1 MGFAADRTVRPPT
14 IARMPTSGSALLSP
28 DLPLED
34 PADDRL
40 GYVRFSRLISNAVAS
55 MVPLD
60 GLVVGLHGP
69 RGAGRTSVVNFVRRL
84 LEDVPHTV
92 VSEFNPWRY
101 AAGDDIAR
109 RYLETLI
116 PVLAPGVGAGD
127 DPAATRAAAAEVLR
141 RERTRHVVVIDDLDR
156 VEPSRAA
163 EIGRLVSAVTDLP
176 NVVHLL
182 VLERTT
188 LAETDLERV
197 VQVPFDLP
205 LPEGLQQMLFDDLRG
220 LMAANPHASGVS
232 DEHWDMIFSPGIESL
247 IETPRDV
254 IRLMN
259 VLRLTFPPVCR
270 ELNPVDFIAVEAVR
284 IFLPDLYDTIR
295 RHPGSFAGEPR
306 AVAAAGSAAAASR
319 EFHDSWAAA
328 LPDHLRDAAQT
339 LVLRLFPAVPDFP
352 GGVVSR
358 DMTGDTRQELHVASP
373 ELFDAY
379 FQFVVPETT
388 VSNVE
393 MDAHMSHLDD
403 RAAFAALLLRLASE
417 RDSSGAPRV
426 TAFLERLRAAVS
438 TLDAERAA
446 NAVGGLLAAG
456 DDLPDR
462 QAAVALAVALLR
474 QIPPAARRELIYR
487 GGVSGGLAT
496 AAAVTVALGQEHGE
510 HGADPLEPEDA
521 RLVSAVELEQLEQAV
536 LGRLRQYAES
546 GRLAMSPDLPAL
558 LSAWRAW
565 DADGCPRWVA
575 SAIQRDDTLAQI
587 VSAFVVRVRS
597 DGGPARGPHGSLRL
611 DPEALR
617 PYVAPEVIVDR
628 IRRLAR
634 DNALGSEVTVA
645 LDQFVLEYELRQE
658 GAVEKEEDYPEGG
671 R

>member
-1 MGFAADRTVRPPT
+1 MGEPGFLRVTT

-116 PVLAPGVGAGD
+116 PVLAPGVEAGD

-188 LAETDLERV
+188 LAENDLERV

-205 LPEGLQQMLFDDLRG
+205 LPEGLPQMLFDDLRG
-220 LMAANPHASGVS
+220 LMAANPHSSAVT
-232 DEHWDMIFSPGIESL
+232 DEHWDQIFSPGIESL

-284 IFLPDLYDTIR
+284 VFLPDLYDTIR
-295 RHPGSFAGEPR
+295 RHPASFAGEPR

-328 LPDHLRDAAQT
+328 LPDHLREAAQT

-358 DMTGDTRQELHVASP
+358 DMSGNTRIASTAMKSTG
-373 ELFDAY
+373 F
-379 FQFVVPETT
+379 
-388 VSNVE
+388 
-393 MDAHMSHLDD
+393 
-403 RAAFAALLLRLASE
+403 
-417 RDSSGAPRV
+417 SSRH
-426 TAFLERLRAAVS
+426 T
-438 TLDAERAA
+438 
-446 NAVGGLLAAG
+446 GG
-456 DDLPDR
+456 
-462 QAAVALAVALLR
+462 
-474 QIPPAARRELIYR
+474 
-487 GGVSGGLAT
+487 
-496 AAAVTVALGQEHGE
+496 
-510 HGADPLEPEDA
+510 
-521 RLVSAVELEQLEQAV
+521 
-536 LGRLRQYAES
+536 
-546 GRLAMSPDLPAL
+546 
-558 LSAWRAW
+558 
-565 DADGCPRWVA
+565 
-575 SAIQRDDTLAQI
+575 
-587 VSAFVVRVRS
+587 
-597 DGGPARGPHGSLRL
+597 
-611 DPEALR
+611 
-617 PYVAPEVIVDR
+617 
-628 IRRLAR
+628 
-634 DNALGSEVTVA
+634 
-645 LDQFVLEYELRQE
+645 
-658 GAVEKEEDYPEGG
+658 
-671 R
+671 

>member
-1 MGFAADRTVRPPT
+1 
-14 IARMPTSGSALLSP
+14 MPSSGSAPLSP

-40 GYVRFSRLISNAVAS
+40 GYVRSSRLIANAIAAL
-55 MVPLD
+55 VPVD
-60 GLVVGLHGP
+60 GLVLGLHGP
-69 RGAGRTSVVNFVRRL
+69 LGAGRTSVVNFVRRH

-92 VSEFNPWRY
+92 VTEFNPWRY

-109 RYLETLI
+109 RYLAAVA
-116 PVLAPGVGAGD
+116 PVLAPGVDPGG
-127 DPAATRAAAAEVLR
+127 DPAAMRTAAAEILR
-141 RERTRHVVVIDDLDR
+141 RERTRHVIVIDDLDR
-156 VEPSRAA
+156 VAPERVA

-182 VLERTT
+182 VLERTA
-188 LAETDLERV
+188 LAESDLERV

-205 LPEGLQQMLFDDLRG
+205 LPEGLQQMLFDDLRA
-220 LMAANPHASGVS
+220 LMAANPHSSAVT

-254 IRLMN
+254 VRLIN
-259 VLRLTFPPVCR
+259 VLRLTYPPVCR

-284 IFLPDLYDTIR
+284 LFLPDLYDTIR
-295 RHPGSFAGEPR
+295 RHPNAFAGEPR

-319 EFHDSWAAA
+319 EFHESWAAA
-328 LPDHLRDAAQT
+328 LPDRLRDATQT

-358 DMTGDTRQELHVASP
+358 DMSGNTRQELHVASP

-426 TAFLERLRAAVS
+426 TAFLERLRDAVP
-438 TLDAERAA
+438 TLDAERAS

-462 QAAVALAVALLR
+462 QSAVMLAVALLR

-487 GGVSGGLAT
+487 GGVSGGLVT
-496 AAAVTVALGQEHGE
+496 AAGVTVALGQEHGR

-521 RLVSAVELEQLEQAV
+521 RLVSPVELEQLEQAV
-536 LGRLRQYAES
+536 VARLRQYAES
-546 GRLAMSPDLPAL
+546 GRLVASRDLPGL

-575 SAIQRDDTLAQI
+575 SAIQRDDTLARI

-597 DGGPARGPHGSLRL
+597 EGGPARSPHGSLRL

-634 DNALGSEVTVA
+634 DNALGGEVTTA
-645 LDQFVLEYELRQE
+645 LDQFVLEYELRQD
-658 GAVEKEEDYPEGG
+658 GAAELEETGG
-671 R
+671 N

>member
-1 MGFAADRTVRPPT
+1 
-14 IARMPTSGSALLSP
+14 MPTSGSALLSP

-116 PVLAPGVGAGD
+116 PVLAPGVEAGD
-127 DPAATRAAAAEVLR
+127 DPAATRVAAAEVLR

-156 VEPSRAA
+156 VDPSRAA

-205 LPEGLQQMLFDDLRG
+205 LPEGLQQMLFDDLRA

-284 IFLPDLYDTIR
+284 VFLPDLYDTIR
-295 RHPGSFAGEPR
+295 RHPASFAGEPR

-319 EFHDSWAAA
+319 EFHDSWSAA

-358 DMTGDTRQELHVASP
+358 DMSGNTRQELHVASP

-426 TAFLERLRAAVS
+426 TAFLERLRAAVP

-462 QAAVALAVALLR
+462 QSAVALAVALLR

-496 AAAVTVALGQEHGE
+496 AAGVTVALGQEHGE

-575 SAIQRDDTLAQI
+575 SAIQRDDTLARI

-597 DGGPARGPHGSLRL
+597 DGGPSRGPHGSLRL

-658 GAVEKEEDYPEGG
+658 GAVEQEEDYPEGG

>member
-1 MGFAADRTVRPPT
+1 
-14 IARMPTSGSALLSP
+14 MPTSGTAPLSP

-40 GYVRFSRLISNAVAS
+40 GYVRFSRLIANAIAS
-55 MVPLD
+55 MVPVD
-60 GLVVGLHGP
+60 GLVLGLHGP
-69 RGAGRTSVVNFVRRL
+69 RGAGRTSVANFVRRH

-101 AAGDDIAR
+101 APGDDIAR
-109 RYLETLI
+109 RYLSALV
-116 PVLAPGVGAGD
+116 PVLAPGLDADG
-127 DPAATRAAAAEVLR
+127 DPAATRVAAAEVLR

-156 VEPSRAA
+156 VGAERVA

-182 VLERTT
+182 VLERAA

-205 LPEGLQQMLFDDLRG
+205 LPEGLTQMLFEDLRA
-220 LMAANPHASGVS
+220 LMAANPHSSAVT
-232 DEHWDMIFSPGIESL
+232 DEHWDQIFSPGIESL
-247 IETPRDV
+247 IETPRDIV
-254 IRLMN
+254 RLMN
-259 VLRLTFPPVCR
+259 VLRLTYPPVCR

-284 IFLPDLYDTIR
+284 VFLPDLYDTIR
-295 RHPGSFAGEPR
+295 RNPSMFAGEPR
-306 AVAAAGSAAAASR
+306 AVAVAGAAAAGR
-319 EFHDSWAAA
+319 DFHDAWSAA
-328 LPDHLRDAAQT
+328 LPERLREAAQT
-339 LVLRLFPAVPDFP
+339 LILRLFPAVPDFP
-352 GGVVSR
+352 GAVVSR
-358 DMTGDTRQELHVASP
+358 DMSGHTRQELHVASP

-388 VSNVE
+388 VSNAE

-426 TAFLERLRAAVS
+426 TGFLERLRDAVP

-456 DDLPDR
+456 DDMPDR
-462 QAAVALAVALLR
+462 QSVVALAVALLR

-487 GGVSGGLAT
+487 GGVSGGIAT
-496 AAAVTVALGQEHGE
+496 AAAVTVALGQEHGR
-510 HGADPLEPEDA
+510 HGADPVEPEDR
-521 RLVSAVELEQLEQAV
+521 RLISAVELEQLEQAV
-536 LGRLRQYAES
+536 LSRLRQYAES
-546 GRLAMSPDLPAL
+546 GRLAVSPDLPAL
-558 LSAWRAW
+558 LAAWRAW

-575 SAIQRDDTLAQI
+575 SAIQRDDTLARI

-617 PYVAPEVIVDR
+617 PYIAPEVVVDR

-634 DNALGSEVTVA
+634 DNTLGGEVTVA

-658 GAVEKEEDYPEGG
+658 GAAELDEVDG
-671 R
+671 

>member
-1 MGFAADRTVRPPT
+1 M
-14 IARMPTSGSALLSP
+14 
-28 DLPLED
+28 
-34 PADDRL
+34 
-40 GYVRFSRLISNAVAS
+40 
-55 MVPLD
+55 
-60 GLVVGLHGP
+60 
-69 RGAGRTSVVNFVRRL
+69 
-84 LEDVPHTV
+84 
-92 VSEFNPWRY
+92 
-101 AAGDDIAR
+101 
-109 RYLETLI
+109 
-116 PVLAPGVGAGD
+116 PVLAPGVEAGD
-127 DPAATRAAAAEVLR
+127 DPAATRVAAAEVLR

-188 LAETDLERV
+188 LAENDLERV

-205 LPEGLQQMLFDDLRG
+205 LPEGLQQMLFDDLRA

-247 IETPRDV
+247 IETPRDM

-284 IFLPDLYDTIR
+284 VFLPDLYDTIR
-295 RHPGSFAGEPR
+295 RHPDGRSPASLVPSPR
-306 AVAAAGSAAAASR
+306 RDRPLPQAASSTTPGR
-319 EFHDSWAAA
+319 
-328 LPDHLRDAAQT
+328 P
-339 LVLRLFPAVPDFP
+339 LFRSTCGMRPRPLSCGCSRRCPTSP
-352 GGVVSR
+352 GAVVSR
-358 DMTGDTRQELHVASP
+358 DMSGNTRQELHVASP

-426 TAFLERLRAAVS
+426 TASSSACVTAVP

-462 QAAVALAVALLR
+462 QGAVALAVALLR
-474 QIPPAARRELIYR
+474 QIPSGARRELIYR
-487 GGVSGGLAT
+487 GGVSGGIAT
-496 AAAVTVALGQEHGE
+496 ACAVTVALGQEHGR
-510 HGADPLEPEDA
+510 HGADPLEPEDR
-521 RLVSAVELEQLEQAV
+521 RLISAVELEQLEQAV

-546 GRLAMSPDLPAL
+546 GRLASSPDLPAL
-558 LSAWRAW
+558 LAAWRAW

-575 SAIQRDDTLAQI
+575 SAVQRDDTLARI

-617 PYVAPEVIVDR
+617 PYIAPEAVVDR

-634 DNALGSEVTVA
+634 DNTLGERGHRRARPVRA
-645 LDQFVLEYELRQE
+645 
-658 GAVEKEEDYPEGG
+658 GI
-671 R
+671 